1 MYKKHK
7 MLCIKT
13 TSGKY
18 RYLVLKSQ
26 GQKGQT
32 DSVNET
38 NCAIFV
44 SFFKFFWLFL
54 QTVVMSLPT
63 QACNSSQR
71 KLYKCEWW
79 SLCKETPF
87 SQSLFPPPTDCHIV
101 HPG

>member
-1 MYKKHK
+1 MMFLIKVLQMYKKHK

-18 RYLVLKSQ
+18 LVLKSQ

-32 DSVNET
+32 DSVNKT

-44 SFFKFFWLFL
+44 SFFNFLFL

-63 QACNSSQR
+63 QACDSSQR
-71 KLYKCEWW
+71 KLYK
-79 SLCKETPF
+79 
-87 SQSLFPPPTDCHIV
+87 
-101 HPG
+101 